1 MAGMTD
7 QTLVNTLLTNLLR
20 GTAAGTWNPTG
31 GTSLTITPPCKLR
44 LYQVTGTEAASGTE
58 QTGTNGYTT
67 GGSTLGAPAVNAL
80 SAGATA
86 NTNAVTWTATGTWA
100 NATNGVEIW
109 DSSGTPVRILWGA
122 LTVAIAASAVV
133 NGDTV
138 TFAAGAITV
147 SGATW

>member
-86 NTNAVTWTATGTWA
+86 NTNAVTWTATGTSW
-100 NATNGVEIW
+100 NPRTSGCGI
-109 DSSGTPVRILWGA
+109 SSR
-122 LTVAIAASAVV
+122 
-133 NGDTV
+133 N
-138 TFAAGAITV
+138 
-147 SGATW
+147 GATAPSASRATRKEEG